1 MFHYCMNIPIQWN
14 INFLKGTLTTPMNS
28 TSHSIQSVLRRA
40 ADESAVVNCANS
52 EISLSPFLSGSFN
65 LYRGNVLGSSVLF
78 AEGASESDE
87 SLKRLDALERAVG
100 EPVAVFLSSATTS
113 QKRSLMTA
121 RRGFLTGQGD
131 MYLPQLAVALKAG
144 TQRKPVVRTFTPAQQ
159 QAFLYCLLGG
169 EPFTQEGLR
178 KLTGISAAGAS
189 RALSSLS
196 EAGLIDYRI
205 GGKTGRKREYF
216 VPDKVEFFRKG
227 QKLFGNPVKSYESE
241 ARVPEN
247 EALVS
252 GLSALAQRSDLVPP
266 SKTIVATGPNNE
278 TGKNIGVEDVGE
290 ACVVQHLSYD
300 PSPFAEDGIVDPFTM
315 LMTIDEDDE
324 RISMALRKALGGYS
338 WYED

>member
-1 MFHYCMNIPIQWN
+1 
-14 INFLKGTLTTPMNS
+14 MNS

-40 ADESAVVNCANS
+40 ADESAVVNCVNG
-52 EISLSPFLSGSFN
+52 EIPLSPFLSGSFN

-78 AEGASESDE
+78 AEGVSGTDE

-113 QKRSLMTA
+113 QKRSLMAA
-121 RRGFLTGQGD
+121 RRGFLTEQGD
-131 MYLPQLAVALKAG
+131 MYLPQLAVALKAN
-144 TQRKPVVRTFTPAQQ
+144 TQKRSAIRTFTPAQQ

-178 KLTGISAAGAS
+178 RLTGISAAGAS

-216 VPDKVEFFRKG
+216 VPNEIEFFHKG
-227 QKLFGNPVKSYESE
+227 KKLFGDPIKSYGSE
-241 ARVPEN
+241 VCVPEN
-247 EALVS
+247 DVLVS
-252 GLSALAQRSDLVPP
+252 GLSALAQRSDLVSPP
-266 SKTIVATGPNNE
+266 KTIIAIGPNGKADENVSNE
-278 TGKNIGVEDVGE
+278 EVKET
-290 ACVVQHLSYD
+290 CVVQHLSYD

-324 RISMALRKALGGYS
+324 RISMALRSALGGYS

>member
-1 MFHYCMNIPIQWN
+1 
-14 INFLKGTLTTPMNS
+14 MNS

-40 ADESAVVNCANS
+40 ADESAIVNCVNG

-78 AEGASESDE
+78 AEGISGTDE
-87 SLKRLDALERAVG
+87 SLKRLNALERAVG
-100 EPVAVFLSSATTS
+100 EPVAVFLSSAAAS
-113 QKRSLMTA
+113 QKRSLMAA
-121 RRGFLTGQGD
+121 RRGFLTEQGD

-144 TQRKPVVRTFTPAQQ
+144 TQRRPAIRAFTPAQQ
-159 QAFLYCLLGG
+159 QAFLYCLLGS

-178 KLTGISAAGAS
+178 ELTGISAAGAS

-196 EAGLIDYRI
+196 EAGLIDYRV

-216 VPDKVEFFRKG
+216 VPDEIEFFRKG
-227 QKLFGNPVKSYESE
+227 QKLFGDPVRSCGSE
-241 ARVPEN
+241 VCAPGNDV
-247 EALVS
+247 LVS

-266 SKTIVATGPNNE
+266 PKTIVAIGPN
-278 TGKNIGVEDVGE
+278 GKTDGNSSNEDVGE
-290 ACVVQHLSYD
+290 PCVVQRLSYD

>member
-1 MFHYCMNIPIQWN
+1 
-14 INFLKGTLTTPMNS
+14 MNS

-40 ADESAVVNCANS
+40 ADETAIVNCANG
-52 EISLSPFLSGSFN
+52 EIPLSPFLSGSFN

-78 AEGASESDE
+78 AEGISEAE
-87 SLKRLDALERAVG
+87 EALKRLDALERAVG

-113 QKRSLMTA
+113 QKRSLMA
-121 RRGFLTGQGD
+121 VRRGFLTEQGD

-144 TQRKPVVRTFTPAQQ
+144 TRRRSASRAFTPAQQ
-159 QAFLYCLLGG
+159 QAFLYCLLGDG
-169 EPFTQEGLR
+169 PFTQEGLR
-178 KLTGISAAGAS
+178 RLTGISAAGAS

-216 VPDKVEFFRKG
+216 VPDKAEFFRKG
-227 QKLFGNPVKSYESE
+227 KKLFGDPIKSCGSE
-241 ARVPEN
+241 VRAPGDH
-247 EALVS
+247 ALVS

-266 SKTIVATGPNNE
+266 SKTIVAIRPN
-278 TGKNIGVEDVGE
+278 GKTDENSGVEDVGE
-290 ACVVQHLSYD
+290 TCVVQRLSYD
-300 PSPFAEDGIVDPFTM
+300 PFPFAENGVVDPFTM

-324 RISMALRKALGGYS
+324 RISMALREALGGYS

>member
-1 MFHYCMNIPIQWN
+1 
-14 INFLKGTLTTPMNS
+14 MNS

-40 ADESAVVNCANS
+40 ADESAIVNCVNG
-52 EISLSPFLSGSFN
+52 EIPLSPFLSGSFN

-78 AEGASESDE
+78 AESISETDE
-87 SLKRLDALERAVG
+87 SLKRLDALEGAVG

-113 QKRSLMTA
+113 QKRSLMAA
-121 RRGFLTGQGD
+121 RRGFLTEQGD

-144 TQRKPVVRTFTPAQQ
+144 TQRRFAIRAFTPAQQ
-159 QAFLYCLLGG
+159 QAFLYCLLGS

-178 KLTGISAAGAS
+178 ELTGISAAGAS

-216 VPDKVEFFRKG
+216 VPDEIEFFRKG
-227 QKLFGNPVKSYESE
+227 QKLFGDPIKSYESE
-241 ARVPEN
+241 ARAPGNDV
-247 EALVS
+247 LVS
-252 GLSALAQRSDLVPP
+252 GLSALAQRSDLVSPP
-266 SKTIVATGPNNE
+266 KTIVAIGPNNKTDE
-278 TGKNIGVEDVGE
+278 NSNNEEVGE
-290 ACVVQHLSYD
+290 ACIVQHLSYD
-300 PSPFAEDGIVDPFTM
+300 PSPFAENGIVDPFTM
-315 LMTIDEDDE
+315 LMTIDEEDE

>member
-1 MFHYCMNIPIQWN
+1 
-14 INFLKGTLTTPMNS
+14 MNS

-40 ADESAVVNCANS
+40 ADESAVVNCVNG
-52 EISLSPFLSGSFN
+52 EISLNPFLSGSFN

-113 QKRSLMTA
+113 QKRSLMAA

-196 EAGLIDYRI
+196 EAGLVDYRI

-227 QKLFGNPVKSYESE
+227 QKLFGNPIKSYGDD
-241 ARVPEN
+241 AHAPG
-247 EALVS
+247 ALVS

-278 TGKNIGVEDVGE
+278 TGENIGIGDVGE
-290 ACVVQHLSYD
+290 ACVVQRLSYD
-300 PSPFAEDGIVDPFTM
+300 PSPFAEGGIVDPFTM

>member
-1 MFHYCMNIPIQWN
+1 
-14 INFLKGTLTTPMNS
+14 MNS

-40 ADESAVVNCANS
+40 ADESAIVNCVND
-52 EISLSPFLSGSFN
+52 EIPLSPFLSGSFN

-78 AEGASESDE
+78 AEGVSGTDE
-87 SLKRLDALERAVG
+87 SFRRLDALERAVG

-113 QKRSLMTA
+113 QKRSLMAA
-121 RRGFLTGQGD
+121 RRGFLTEQGD

-144 TQRKPVVRTFTPAQQ
+144 TQRRSAIRAFTPAQQ
-159 QAFLYCLLGG
+159 QAFLYCLLGS

-178 KLTGISAAGAS
+178 ELTGISTAGAS

-216 VPDKVEFFRKG
+216 VPDEIEFFRKG
-227 QKLFGNPVKSYESE
+227 QKLFGDPIKSYESE
-241 ARVPEN
+241 VCVPRN
-247 EALVS
+247 DVLVS
-252 GLSALAQRSDLVPP
+252 SLSALAQRSDLVSPP
-266 SKTIVATGPNNE
+266 KTIVAIGPNGKTDANSNNE
-278 TGKNIGVEDVGE
+278 EVGE
-290 ACVVQHLSYD
+290 ACVVQRLSYD
-300 PSPFAEDGIVDPFTM
+300 PSPFAENGIVDPFTM